1 MNTFVETLAQNTL
14 FSKDFN
20 LKLIINQTVINPFQ
34 EIRVYNTLCFRIHTN
49 HSMLFVN
56 YRSFSAAGAGF
67 SETVKL
73 LLESITEKEKVL
85 TISIFGLVSEANYLL
100 NLELIQQHVQQ
111 IFGRL
116 PLLSYVAQS
125 PENENS
131 LIAEVAYLSDSIST
145 AAVSYHE
152 SPAGRYLSIE
162 TNDFSAL
169 LVEGLMADKLSNS
182 IAAQSSDV
190 FGKLQQILQDG
201 LMTPENIIRQWN
213 YIGHITG
220 IEHNSQ
226 NYQEFNNER
235 ARFYSTSG
243 WKNGYPAA
251 TGISMDI
258 HAVIVSAMAVKY
270 HDNSTVFPLDNSL
283 QLAAHRYTESV
294 LGESTRKETPK
305 FERAKLI
312 LSGKSAS
319 CFISGTAAILGE
331 KSLNKHDVENQTFR
345 TIELIRHLISAENLK
360 ENGIDFSGRLK
371 IVHLRVYVKLA
382 TDFAKVRR
390 VLEAEWSG
398 VSAFYV
404 CAGVCREELLV
415 EIEGLAVSEN

>member
-1 MNTFVETLAQNTL
+1 
-14 FSKDFN
+14 
-20 LKLIINQTVINPFQ
+20 
-34 EIRVYNTLCFRIHTN
+34 
-49 HSMLFVN
+49 MLFVN
-56 YRSFSAAGAGF
+56 YRSFSAASAGF
-67 SETVKL
+67 SETVKH
-73 LLESITEKEKVL
+73 LLEKITEKEKVL
-85 TISIFGLVSEANYLL
+85 TISIFGLVSEANYLP
-100 NLELIQQHVQQ
+100 NLELIKQSAQQ

-125 PENENS
+125 PKNKNS
-131 LIAEVAYLSDSIST
+131 LIAEVAYLSGSISQ

-152 SPAGRYLSIE
+152 FPAGRYLSIE

-169 LVEGLMADKLSNS
+169 LVEGLMADKLSNN
-182 IAAQSSDV
+182 IAVQSSDV
-190 FGKLQQILQDG
+190 FGKLQQILQACS
-201 LMTPENIIRQWN
+201 MTPENIIRQWN

-243 WKNGYPAA
+243 WVNGYPAA

-258 HAVIVSAMAVKY
+258 RAVIVSAIAVKY
-270 HDNSTVFPLDNSL
+270 HDNSTVFPLNNSL
-283 QLAAHRYTESV
+283 QLAAHCYTESV
-294 LGESTRKETPK
+294 LGESARKETPK

-331 KSLNKHDVENQTFR
+331 KSLNKYDVENQTLQ

-360 ENGIDFSGRLK
+360 ENGIDFSGKLK

-382 TDFAKVRR
+382 TDFDKVRR
-390 VLEAEWSG
+390 VLEAEWPG
-398 VSAFYV
+398 VLAFYV

>member
-1 MNTFVETLAQNTL
+1 
-14 FSKDFN
+14 
-20 LKLIINQTVINPFQ
+20 
-34 EIRVYNTLCFRIHTN
+34 
-49 HSMLFVN
+49 MLFVN
-56 YRSFSAAGAGF
+56 YRSFSETSAGF
-67 SETVKL
+67 SDTVIKL
-73 LLESITEKEKVL
+73 LEKLPDKEKVL
-85 TISIFGLVSEANYLL
+85 TISIFGTIAEANYLP
-100 NLELIQQHVQQ
+100 NLELIKQNAQQ

-116 PLLSYVAQS
+116 PLLSYIAQS

-131 LIAEVAYLSDSIST
+131 LIAEVAYLSDAFSL

-152 SPAGRYLSIE
+152 FPAGRYLSIE
-162 TNDFSAL
+162 TNEFSAL
-169 LVEGLMADKLSNS
+169 LVEGLMADTLGSS
-182 IAAQSSDV
+182 IAVQSSDV
-190 FGKLQQILQDG
+190 FGKLQQILQVG
-201 LMTPENIIRQWN
+201 SMTPENIIRQWN

-243 WKNGYPAA
+243 WVNGYPAA
-251 TGISMDI
+251 TGISMYI
-258 HAVIVSAMAVKY
+258 RTVIVSAIAVKY
-270 HDNSTVFPLDNSL
+270 HDPNSVFPLNNSL

-294 LGESTRKETPK
+294 LGESVRKETPK

-360 ENGIDFSGRLK
+360 ENGIDFSGKLK

-382 TDFAKVRR
+382 TDFDKVRR
-390 VLEAEWSG
+390 VLEAEWPG